1 MQLPEGLT
9 PIPHHPSYL
18 VRADGCVWSLRTDR
32 WLSESGGE
40 WRTPDRRRV
49 QIDGT
54 YYRVRDL
61 VALTLGS
68 TAEFLDRAWGERTAW
83 RDAHPC
89 DDDER
94 IDQLYADLI

>member
-49 QIDGT
+49 RIDGAI
-54 YYRVRDL
+54 YRVRDL
-61 VALTLGS
+61 TALSVG
-68 TAEFLDRAWGERTAW
+68 TASAFLARAWGERNAW
-83 RDAHPC
+83 IAANLL
-89 DDDER
+89 DEE
-94 IDQLYADLI
+94 